1 MEIKKL
7 QIGDLNL
14 HYADFED
21 FAVYLSGHLKFSNKQ
36 LIIVHINLRNYYFM
50 NKDNTLYDNIKNNS
64 IAVFEGIGLKVCA
77 ALKGFGFISDLNGT
91 DLFPLFMKLT
101 ERTGHKFF
109 LLGGSEKSLA
119 GTIEHIH
126 QNYPQ
131 VNVTGSHNGYFD
143 EKEEAEIVKL
153 INKSCAD
160 VLLISMGFPLQEKF
174 VFKYRDKLNVSLIWN
189 LGGLFDFLSGLK
201 PRAPAI
207 IRRMRFEWLYRFVK
221 EPFRMFHRNTVSA
234 VWSVGKI
241 LFIKKQ

>member
-14 HYADFED
+14 HYAEFED

-64 IAVFEGIGLKVCA
+64 IAVFEGIGLKMCA

-109 LLGGSEKSLA
+109 YGGSEK
-119 GTIEHIH
+119 
-126 QNYPQ
+126 Y
-131 VNVTGSHNGYFD
+131 
-143 EKEEAEIVKL
+143 
-153 INKSCAD
+153 
-160 VLLISMGFPLQEKF
+160 
-174 VFKYRDKLNVSLIWN
+174 
-189 LGGLFDFLSGLK
+189 
-201 PRAPAI
+201 
-207 IRRMRFEWLYRFVK
+207 
-221 EPFRMFHRNTVSA
+221 
-234 VWSVGKI
+234 
-241 LFIKKQ
+241 